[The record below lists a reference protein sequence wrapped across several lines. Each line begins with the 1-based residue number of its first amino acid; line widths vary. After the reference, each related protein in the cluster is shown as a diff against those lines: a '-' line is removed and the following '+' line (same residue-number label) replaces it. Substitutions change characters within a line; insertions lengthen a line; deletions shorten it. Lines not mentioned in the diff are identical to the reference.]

1 MSRVGIVTD
10 STACIPA
17 ELAVERRIEVVP
29 LHLAFG
35 ERIYLDGMSSDTAE
49 FYETLRTARQA
60 PTTAAPPPGV
70 YAEAILR
77 AGKDADAVL
86 CLTVSRQF
94 SAMYEAAVQGAAL
107 VAEQEPS
114 LDVRVLDSGAAAMAQ
129 GFVVLEAAR
138 AAAEGAAIEQLIAR
152 AETLMPR
159 VQLLVALDTLA
170 YLAHS
175 GRVPRLIIWAASPLR
190 IKPIVQ
196 FQKGK
201 YRPIA
206 IVRTMRGGVERL
218 LQALT
223 RRSEGGVLHVCVHHT
238 NVPQEAEAL
247 AERVRATLQPKEL
260 LIAEFNQVMGVHTGP
275 GLLGFAFYTEP

>member
-49 FYETLRTARQA
+49 FYETLRTTRQA